1 MDYWRCDAYRISL
14 LYCWS
19 ELMLTNSGWVV
30 RPIYFL
36 WPYQWSCRG
45 VGQKGDLTSFSS
57 HPVPPQCR
65 RFFSWWNRRFR
76 GCVDCLTW
84 LLEDKRI
91 ISTNPPFC
99 RPGQL
104 FPLQWMW
111 DSLRPPD
118 SWSHSAHRNARVGF
132 HITWR
137 GHQVLR
143 RSWWGSLTCS
153 TFAKGW
159 VWWIPGSY
167 SGAVN

>member
-1 MDYWRCDAYRISL
+1 MSIHSDNFKYMDYWRCDAYRILL

-19 ELMLTNSGWVV
+19 ELMLAKSGWVV

-45 VGQKGDLTSFSS
+45 VGQKGDVTSFSS

-84 LLEDKRI
+84 LLEDRRI
-91 ISTNPPFC
+91 ISTNTPFC

-111 DSLRPPD
+111 DSLRPTRFLVTFVSPECPGRIPYNMEGRRMWPRIW
-118 SWSHSAHRNARVGF
+118 WSQGISN
-132 HITWR
+132 
-137 GHQVLR
+137 
-143 RSWWGSLTCS
+143 SL
-153 TFAKGW
+153 KRK
-159 VWWIPGSY
+159 
-167 SGAVN
+167 